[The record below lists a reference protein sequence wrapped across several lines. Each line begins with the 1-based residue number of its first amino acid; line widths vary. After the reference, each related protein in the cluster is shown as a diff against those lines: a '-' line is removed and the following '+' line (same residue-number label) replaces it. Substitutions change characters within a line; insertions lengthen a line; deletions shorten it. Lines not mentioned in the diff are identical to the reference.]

1 MKKLDGSLALENL
14 VIAMLVFS
22 AAQCSRLLSSPDH
35 AVSILWPPTALMLG
49 YCLQRGPRGLP
60 GAALGIAF
68 WAGVAGH
75 SVSGMFL
82 IAAATTVP
90 PWLTCSLINR
100 WQADGPSEANIRSTI
115 RQLFLASAVQAPLAA
130 VLGALSM
137 ADQSQAEA
145 SFSLFAAG
153 YLLIEVTSSLV
164 FAPLALMWIPKYE
177 PTPERRQATR
187 KNTLAQGLD
196 WPTFSYLLCTGLAC
210 LYVHNQG
217 FTSVARLLI
226 FAAIFGPLFSALSR
240 GARASSLTLAL
251 SAIMVLGIRAYL
263 YRDEPLLIF
272 GDGLVPA
279 WLMTAV
285 GAIFVHLLNAL
296 SVERTRQT
304 RLIRNSAMKS
314 EIAGLISARA
324 LHLFLGKLT
333 AVAIKKPFRVVEIFI
348 PEVLRAG
355 ELMGRTAMLGL
366 ESEAGA
372 RLKEHAGPRASVI
385 AHLSTGRFALITPIT
400 VSDVRLLRL
409 VNEALQS
416 HSFKIAGRMFR
427 LRPSVGLI
435 DVVAGTKT
443 HPEAVLAALSLAQQR
458 AFNSAERFQ
467 KFPLGSRELKQVWA
481 ELDLEESVKRALHEK
496 RVVLMAQLIAP
507 CHQDKEPAG
516 LHYEI
521 LARMLDEKGNVMSPA
536 TFLPAIARAGLTRE
550 FDRLIIESTF
560 HYLASDKTLCARTA
574 ACAINVTGRMI
585 SSPELPSLI
594 QSQLERTG
602 LAPALFVIEI
612 TESESIDDIE
622 GAKANAREL
631 KSMGITVAVDD
642 FGTGLATFDYL
653 KQFKPQILKIDG
665 SFIRT
670 FDDSPLDRAIVQS
683 IVGVAATIG
692 ARTVA
697 EWVETEDLGRKL
709 RGLGVDFLQGY
720 AIAKPI
726 PVSQLSTLQPN
737 LSFLSGP
744 SSTSISGDRRTGVA
758 PLFQLPELARVRE
771 PA

>member
-1 MKKLDGSLALENL
+1 MKKLDGPFALENL
-14 VIAMLVFS
+14 VIAILVFS
-22 AAQCSRLLSSPDH
+22 AALCSRLLSTPDH

-60 GAALGIAF
+60 GAALGIAA
-68 WAGVAGH
+68 WAGIAGH
-75 SVSGMFL
+75 SASGMFL

-90 PWLTCSLINR
+90 PWFTCSLINR
-100 WQADGPSEANIRSTI
+100 WQADSPAEANIRSTI
-115 RQLFLASAVQAPLAA
+115 RQLFLACVVQSPLAA
-130 VLGALSM
+130 LLGALSM
-137 ADQSQAEA
+137 ADQPLAEA
-145 SFSLFAAG
+145 SFSVFTAG

-164 FAPLALMWIPKYE
+164 FAPLALLWIPKYE
-177 PTPERRQATR
+177 PAPERRQATR

-196 WPTFSYLLCTGLAC
+196 WPTFAYLLVTGLAC
-210 LYVHNQG
+210 LYVHSQG
-217 FTSVARLLI
+217 FTAVARLLI
-226 FAAIFGPLFSALSR
+226 FAAIFGPLFSSLSR
-240 GARASSLTLAL
+240 GSRASSLTLAL
-251 SAIMVLGIRAYL
+251 AAIMVLGMRAYL
-263 YRDEPLLIF
+263 YRGEPLLII

-285 GAIFVHLLNAL
+285 GAIFVHLLSAL

-333 AVAIKKPFRVVEIFI
+333 AAAIKKPFRVVEIFI

-355 ELMGRTAMLGL
+355 ELMGRTAMLAL
-366 ESEAGA
+366 EAQAGA

-409 VNEALQS
+409 VNEALQN
-416 HSFKIAGRMFR
+416 HSFKVAGRLFR

-435 DVVAGTKT
+435 DVIAGTKT

-507 CHQDKEPAG
+507 CHRDEETAG

-536 TFLPAIARAGLTRE
+536 SFLPAIARAGLSRE

-560 HYLASDKTLCARTA
+560 DYLATDKALCARTA

-594 QSQLERTG
+594 KIQLQRTG
-602 LAPALFVIEI
+602 LSPALFVIEI

-622 GAKANAREL
+622 EAKANAREL
-631 KSMGITVAVDD
+631 KRMGITVAVDD

-683 IVGVAATIG
+683 IVRVAATIG

-720 AIAKPI
+720 AIAKPVPI
-726 PVSQLSTLQPN
+726 GQLGALRQDPA
-737 LSFLSGP
+737 FLGAP
-744 SSTSISGDRRTGVA
+744 SASSVSGDRRA
-758 PLFQLPELARVRE
+758 SAAALIHLPE